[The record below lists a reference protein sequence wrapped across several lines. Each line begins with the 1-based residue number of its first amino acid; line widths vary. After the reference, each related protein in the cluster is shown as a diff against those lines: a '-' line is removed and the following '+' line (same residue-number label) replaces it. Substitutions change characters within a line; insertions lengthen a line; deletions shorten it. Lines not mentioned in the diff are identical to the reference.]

1 VDDHVDPGANRDEL
15 LADELWQRCA
25 TALQTHLNTAT
36 WHTWFEGVRGHRLV
50 DDVLVLSVPS
60 TVARD
65 RISATYAGL
74 IRDVLRDIT
83 DEDLEITLDV
93 LVSPRAIGDLT
104 ATARRS
110 SNPRTP
116 EPDDDAHPLS
126 APARAALHREL
137 DAQLNP
143 RYTFEDFVIGAS
155 NRFAHAAA
163 LSVAEAP
170 ARSYNPLFIYG
181 NAGLGKTH
189 LLHGIGHL
197 VRQVYPDKIVCYVS
211 TERFMNEFVESIRTN
226 TGSQF
231 KQRYRNVNVL
241 LIDDIQF
248 IENKEGLQEEFF
260 HTFNSLYDNH
270 SQIVV
275 TSDRAPKNIAT
286 LTERLR
292 SRFEWGLTTDIQ
304 PPELETRLA
313 ILRQK
318 RESKAFDLVP
328 DDVLGFIAAQITD
341 NVRELEGALIRVAAY
356 ASLNGSDLTADVA
369 REVLADLLPSD
380 EPRLITPGLILQ
392 ETADMFGWTVDELIG
407 RSRRRTLVT
416 ARQIGMYVF
425 RELTDLSYPQIAKEF
440 GGRDHT
446 TVMHAVDKITNLIAE
461 RRAIFDQVQDLIN
474 RIKHGDARVLA

>member
-1 VDDHVDPGANRDEL
+1 VDDHVDPGAARDEH

-65 RISATYAGL
+65 RIEATYAGL

-83 DEDLEITLDV
+83 DEDLEIRLEV
-93 LVSPRAIGDLT
+93 RVSPRIGDRTGAALD
-104 ATARRS
+104 AAPRR
-110 SNPRTP
+110 P
-116 EPDDDAHPLS
+116 EPEEDDPRPLS
-126 APARAALHREL
+126 APARAALHREV

-163 LSVAEAP
+163 LSVAESP

-197 VRQVYPDKIVCYVS
+197 VRTVYPDKVVCYVS

-226 TGSQF
+226 TGASF
-231 KQRYRNVNVL
+231 KQRYRNVDVL

-318 RESKAFDLVP
+318 REAKAFDLVP

-356 ASLNGSDLTADVA
+356 ASLNGSPLTADVA

-380 EPRLITPGLILQ
+380 EPRVITPGLILQ

-461 RRAIFDQVQDLIN
+461 RRATFDQVQDLIT
-474 RIKHGDARVLA
+474 RIKHGDARGLA